1 MSGTHNMNSIS
12 VDLEVMTPD
21 RLRKV
26 AFSLDKST
34 TEVNAEWTVDFQL
47 LERENKS
54 DDFGDPLVKLSV
66 TINAKNHDNAE
77 ITARKGLNSTQA
89 DYLLGPAS
97 ADAKRLVAGK
107 ITKEKANATVE
118 RTLPKRDS

>member
-1 MSGTHNMNSIS
+1 MAGTRNLNSIS
-12 VDLEVMTPD
+12 VDLEVLTSD

-26 AFSLDKST
+26 IFSLDKST
-34 TEVNAEWTVDFQL
+34 TDANAEWTINFQL
-47 LERENKS
+47 LERDKKS
-54 DDFGDPLVKLSV
+54 DEFGDPLVKLSV

-77 ITARKGLNSTQA
+77 VTARKGLNSTQA

-97 ADAKRLVAGK
+97 VDAKRLKAGK
-107 ITKEKANATVE
+107 ITQEKANATVE